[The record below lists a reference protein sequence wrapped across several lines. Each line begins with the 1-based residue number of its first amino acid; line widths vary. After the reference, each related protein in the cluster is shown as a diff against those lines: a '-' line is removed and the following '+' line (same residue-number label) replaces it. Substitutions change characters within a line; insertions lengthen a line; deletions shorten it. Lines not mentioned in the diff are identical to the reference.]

1 MNQHTLIELLYGKY
15 AHANPIACVEGVP
28 ADLAGRRAQ
37 NLSHSVWEIVWH
49 MNYWMDYEIHRI
61 HGDDPPYPGHASESW
76 PPDSPPSEP
85 TWNREVAR
93 FNTLLEELADLAQS
107 DEEAL
112 DRQVKPPSEITDPS
126 HPQEAVTV
134 LDVLWQTAVHNS
146 YHIGQVALL
155 RRALGIW
162 PPQGGGDTW

>member
-1 MNQHTLIELLYGKY
+1 MAGNVLRQLLRGQGAHTDPVAVL
-15 AHANPIACVEGVP
+15 
-28 ADLAGRRAQ
+28 ADLSAEVVGLRLPQ
-37 NLSHSVWEIVWH
+37 VEHTIWQQVVH